1 QVPNVDPALLRQ
13 LSGMGNNLNQIAR
26 ALHNQDWKPVDRV
39 QIIAVLSSLQRE
51 LNLIRMEN
59 AKDDS

>member
-1 QVPNVDPALLRQ
+1 
-13 LSGMGNNLNQIAR
+13 

-51 LNLIRMEN
+51 LNIIRMEN

>member
-1 QVPNVDPALLRQ
+1 LLRQ
-13 LSGMGNNLNQIAR
+13 LSGMGNSLNQIAR

>member
-1 QVPNVDPALLRQ
+1 
-13 LSGMGNNLNQIAR
+13 
-26 ALHNQDWKPVDRV
+26 
-39 QIIAVLSSLQRE
+39 IAVLSSLQRE